1 MELFTIALIKFW
13 YIMLIV
19 FILGRFIYYPN
30 KGKREFLF
38 TYLMLATII
47 AILCILISR
56 IDFSIGFALGIFA
69 VFSIIRYRT
78 VPISPREMTYIFL
91 AAGIAAKNALVPDDI
106 DLFKVITS
114 DASILLIAGVSE
126 YFLFRDKLSTKLI
139 IFDNLELIRPAKRQ
153 ELTNDLELRF
163 GITGIVGI
171 KIGRIDT
178 IKNSVRIQV
187 DFKDPDDHNF
197 SDTN

>member
-1 MELFTIALIKFW
+1 MELFIAAFTKFW
-13 YIMLIV
+13 YIMLVV
-19 FILGRFIYYPN
+19 FLLGRFIYYPN

-38 TYLMLATII
+38 TYLMLAAII

-106 DLFKVITS
+106 DLYKILVT

-126 YFLFRDKLSTKLI
+126 YFLFKKKLSTKLVI
-139 IFDNLELIRPAKRQ
+139 YDNLNLIHPNKHQ
-153 ELTNDLELRF
+153 ELMDDLDLRF
-163 GITGIVGI
+163 GITGVENI
-171 KIGRIDT
+171 KIGRIDA
-178 IKNSVRIQV
+178 IKNSARLLIVFR
-187 DFKDPDDHNF
+187 DPDDRNF
-197 SDTN
+197 GDDT